1 MVSHN
6 FCDSNHNQYGVIMK
20 KYIFVL
26 IIMLVVI
33 AAIGCSSRGS
43 NTNIDNYQSE
53 NYTELTQTAEPPALT
68 ILDSKLT
75 KDEYGVYFIIGT
87 AKANKDLG
95 YTEVSTKCY
104 GPDGKVIGSY
114 IANINNL
121 KAGEIWNF
129 KVIGPVDDSVRVTKY
144 TIASGNYF

>member
-1 MVSHN
+1 
-6 FCDSNHNQYGVIMK
+6 MK

-26 IIMLVVI
+26 TIMLAVM
-33 AAIGCSSRGS
+33 AAVGCSSSDSSGS
-43 NTNIDNYQSE
+43 NINIDNYQSE
-53 NYTELTQTAEPPALT
+53 NYTELTQTAEQPALT

-95 YTEVSTKCY
+95 YTEVSAKCY

-114 IANINNL
+114 VANMNNL

-129 KVIGPVDDSVRVTKY
+129 KVIGPIDDSVKVTNY
-144 TIASGNYF
+144 IISSGNYF